1 MRPPQRSKALQEV
14 VGFTVLACLCAA
26 WVLFSFF
33 PEGGLSSVAAPA
45 LRAAAAAVGLAL
57 IGIVL
62 GGLLR
67 IVGLV
72 SWSPGV
78 RSVASWRQRRA
89 RQRRELEERRVEAQR
104 AVWRTV
110 ESLPK
115 VQPDDSR
122 EDVGTRTASGVS

>member
-1 MRPPQRSKALQEV
+1 MKPPQRSKALQEV
-14 VGFTVLACLCAA
+14 VGFAVLACLCAA

-33 PEGGLSSVAAPA
+33 PEGGLTSVAATA
-45 LRAAAAAVGLAL
+45 LRAAAAAVGVAL
-57 IGIVL
+57 IGTVL

-67 IVGLV
+67 VVGLV
-72 SWSPGV
+72 AWSPGV
-78 RSVASWRQRRA
+78 RSLASWHQRRA

-122 EDVGTRTASGVS
+122 EDVEARAAPGAS

>member
-14 VGFTVLACLCAA
+14 VGFVVLAALCTA

-33 PEGGLSSVAAPA
+33 PEGGLTSAGATA
-45 LRAAAAAVGLAL
+45 LRAAAAAVGVAL
-57 IGIVL
+57 IGTVL

-72 SWSPGV
+72 AWSPGV
-78 RSVASWRQRRA
+78 RSLASWRQRRA
-89 RQRRELEERRVEAQR
+89 RQRRELEERRIEAQQ

-122 EDVGTRTASGVS
+122 EDVDARTASGVS